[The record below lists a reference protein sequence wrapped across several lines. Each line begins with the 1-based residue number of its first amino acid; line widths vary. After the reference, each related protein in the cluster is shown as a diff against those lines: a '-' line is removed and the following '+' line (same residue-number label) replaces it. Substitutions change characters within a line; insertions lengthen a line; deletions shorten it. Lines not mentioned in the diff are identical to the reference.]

1 MRVREW
7 LEVLSALRILVGSEL
22 LLQLWHGLAML
33 PLSVSC
39 GVDLKQK
46 FSVF

>member
-1 MRVREW
+1 MAVRECF
-7 LEVLSALRILVGSEL
+7 EVLSALRMLVGSEL

-39 GVDLKQK
+39 GIDLKQK

>member
-1 MRVREW
+1 MGMREC

-22 LLQLWHGLAML
+22 LLQLWHGLATL

>member
-1 MRVREW
+1 MSVREC

-33 PLSVSC
+33 PLSVSS
-39 GVDLKQK
+39 GVDLRQE

>member
-1 MRVREW
+1 MGVREC